1 MAALETTS
9 VSRPRPPDFIPG
21 YRLEK
26 VVGRGGMGEVYEALQ
41 LSLGRQV
48 AVKLLNAELAKDAS
62 FVARFEKEGAALAAL
77 RHPNIVSIVDKGKTD
92 TSYYLVMEFVDGPSL
107 REQMRNPLYMPGQAL
122 KMFEQVCRA
131 IDYAHNRGVIH
142 RDLKPENI
150 LFDDQAGGIAK
161 VTDFGLAG
169 LDERAD
175 AQGLR
180 NLTQTHV
187 AMGTAAYMAPE
198 QQVDARTA
206 DHRADI
212 YSLGILLYELM
223 VGETPKGNYDPPSVK
238 KPSLDKR
245 LDAVVSKCLKP
256 LPADRYQSVAE
267 LLIDLEPLVPVTSM
281 IGTAHTSPA
290 QRALRKARELGRS
303 LVRAIAIGLVMS
315 AVAVLAAAMLR
326 DRTAA
331 KRQPAGIELTTDF
344 GNKSPMTPPGR
355 IDRASRHL
363 TLGEG
368 PDTVPLVAMGRKP
381 VVEKDTIGYPVDD
394 DLATGRTIID
404 TDMSVDGL
412 AFSARVETQQIRHG
426 AMEPVRK
433 LFFGPR
439 ADARSA
445 LLLVGEPGRYVALVV
460 SGAGAEPS
468 LEWALGGSKRGAMT
482 APLPAG
488 LSATH
493 LELRIDPVTGDLS
506 ALVGEGRDQRP
517 LGEKLVLGKDWK
529 TLFGE
534 PPRPAVGC
542 LEGTCAFRNVVVE
555 GLTMPS
561 VVVPMQVLVEEAP
574 APTPPIPPRPAAR
587 PTPTPPVKKQAPAKA
602 PPPVTKK
609 PTPPSKK
616 K

>member
-1 MAALETTS
+1 MAALESTS
-9 VSRPRPPDFIPG
+9 VSRARPPEFIPG
-21 YRLEK
+21 YRLER
-26 VVGRGGMGEVYEALQ
+26 VVGRGGMGEVHEGVQ

-107 REQMRNPLYMPGQAL
+107 REQMRNPLFMPGQAL

-175 AQGLR
+175 KGGLR

-223 VGETPKGNYDPPSVK
+223 VGETPKGNYDPPSVM

-245 LDAVVSKCLKP
+245 FDAIVSRCLRP
-256 LPADRYQSVAE
+256 LPADRFQSVNE
-267 LLIDLEPLVPVTSM
+267 LLIALEPLVPVTSM
-281 IGTAHTSPA
+281 IGTAHTSPSA
-290 QRALRKARELGRS
+290 RAMRKMRQLGRS
-303 LVRAIAIGLVMS
+303 VVKAIEVALVVAAL
-315 AVAVLAAAMLR
+315 AVLGATLLR

-331 KRQPAGIELTTDF
+331 NRLPAGLELTTDSGAKF
-344 GNKSPMTPPGR
+344 PMTSPGR
-355 IDRASRHL
+355 LDRATHHL
-363 TLGEG
+363 TLGDG
-368 PDTVPLVAMGRKP
+368 PDTVSVVALGRKP
-381 VVEKDTIGYPVDD
+381 QLQKGSILYGGED
-394 DLATGRTIID
+394 DLPTGRTVLD
-404 TDMSVDGL
+404 ADVAVDGL
-412 AFSARVETQQIRHG
+412 AFSADVETQQLPRG
-426 AMEPVRK
+426 ALEPVRR

-439 ADARSA
+439 ADSRSA
-445 LLLVGEPGRYVALVV
+445 LLLVGEAGRYVALVV
-460 SGAGAEPS
+460 SGTGAEPS
-468 LEWALGGSKRGAMT
+468 LEWALGGSKRGTMS

-488 LSATH
+488 LAATH
-493 LELRIDPVTGDLS
+493 LELRIDPGTGELS
-506 ALVGEGRDQRP
+506 ALVGTGRDQRP
-517 LGEKLVLGKDWK
+517 LGEKLVLGKQWK
-529 TLFGE
+529 ALFGE
-534 PPRPAVGC
+534 PPRAAVGC
-542 LEGTCAFRNVVVE
+542 LEGACAFRTLLVE
-555 GLTMPS
+555 GLKVPA
-561 VVVPMQVLVEEAP
+561 VVVPMQVLVEEPPAIPERPVARGPVAQPPKKAP
-574 APTPPIPPRPAAR
+574 APVRP
-587 PTPTPPVKKQAPAKA
+587 

-609 PTPPSKK
+609 QAGSPKK

>member
-1 MAALETTS
+1 MAPLEPTS
-9 VSRPRPPDFIPG
+9 VSRARTPDFIPG

-26 VVGRGGMGEVYEALQ
+26 VVGRGGMGEVHEGVQ

-92 TSYYLVMEFVDGPSL
+92 TTYYLVMEFVDGPSL
-107 REQMRNPLYMPGQAL
+107 REQMRNPLFMPGQAL

-175 AQGLR
+175 KGGLR

-223 VGETPKGNYDPPSVK
+223 VGDTPKGNFDPPSVK
-238 KPSLDKR
+238 KPALDKR
-245 LDAVVSKCLKP
+245 LDAIVSRCLRP
-256 LPADRYQSVAE
+256 LPADRYQSVNE
-267 LLIDLEPLVPVTSM
+267 LLIALEPLVPVSSM
-281 IGTAHTSPA
+281 IGTSRTSPA
-290 QRALRKARELGRS
+290 QRALRKLRQLGRNVMKVVE
-303 LVRAIAIGLVMS
+303 LTVVVGALAVIGTT
-315 AVAVLAAAMLR
+315 MLR
-326 DRTAA
+326 GRTAA
-331 KRQPAGIELTTDF
+331 NRLPAGIELTTDS
-344 GNKSPMTPPGR
+344 GISVPLNTPGR
-355 IDRASRHL
+355 LDRLAHRV

-368 PDTVPLVAMGRKP
+368 PDTISMMALGRKP
-381 VVEKDTIGYPVDD
+381 KLEKGSILYVDD
-394 DLATGRTIID
+394 DDLPTGRTVID
-404 TDMSVDGL
+404 AAVSVDGL
-412 AFSARVETQQIRHG
+412 AFSADVQTQPMSRG
-426 AMEPVRK
+426 PFEGVRK

-439 ADARSA
+439 ADSRSA
-445 LLLVGEPGRYVALVV
+445 LLLVGEAGRYVALVV
-460 SGAGAEPS
+460 SGTGAEPS
-468 LEWALGGSKRGAMT
+468 LEWMLGGNKRGAMT

-488 LSATH
+488 LLATH
-493 LELRIDPVTGDLS
+493 LELRVDPTTGDLS
-506 ALVGEGRDQRP
+506 ALVGTGRDQRP
-517 LGEKLVLGKDWK
+517 LGEKLVLGKGWK

-534 PPRPAVGC
+534 PLRAAVGC
-542 LEGTCAFRNVVVE
+542 LEGSCAFRDVLIE
-555 GLTMPS
+555 GLKLPQ
-561 VVVPMQVLVEEAP
+561 VVVPMQVLIEQ
-574 APTPPIPPRPAAR
+574 TPPIPDRPIVR
-587 PTPTPPVKKQAPAKA
+587 A
-602 PPPVTKK
+602 PPPATKK
-609 PTPPSKK
+609 QPAPYRAPVSKK
-616 K
+616 QPGWTKKR

>member
-1 MAALETTS
+1 MAALESTS
-9 VSRPRPPDFIPG
+9 VSRARRPDFIPG
-21 YRLEK
+21 YRLEN
-26 VVGRGGMGEVYEALQ
+26 VVGHGGMGEVYLGVQ

-48 AVKLLNAELAKDAS
+48 AVKLLNAELAKDAT

-77 RHPNIVSIVDKGKTD
+77 RHPNIVSIVDRGKTD
-92 TSYYLVMEFVDGPSL
+92 TTYYLVMEFVDGPSL

-175 AQGLR
+175 KGGLR

-206 DHRADI
+206 DQRADI

-223 VGETPKGNYDPPSVK
+223 VGETPKGNYDPPSVM

-245 LDAVVSKCLKP
+245 LDTIVSKCLRP
-256 LPADRYQSVAE
+256 LPIDRFQSVNE
-267 LLIDLEPLVPVTSM
+267 LLIALEPLVPVTSM
-281 IGTAHTSPA
+281 IGTAQTSST
-290 QRALRKARELGRS
+290 QRAIQKLRQVGSMVVKAIEVA
-303 LVRAIAIGLVMS
+303 LVLSAI
-315 AVAVLAAAMLR
+315 AVLAVALLR
-326 DRTAA
+326 DRTIA
-331 KRQPAGIELTTDF
+331 KRAPAGIELTTDSGAKF
-344 GNKSPMTPPGR
+344 PLTSAGR
-355 IDRASRHL
+355 IDRSSNRI
-363 TLGEG
+363 TLGTG
-368 PDTVPLVAMGRKP
+368 PDTVSVVAMGRKP
-381 VVEKDTIGYPVDD
+381 KLDQGSILYFDEGWLTV
-394 DLATGRTIID
+394 GRTEID
-404 TDMSVDGL
+404 ADVSADGL
-412 AFSARVETQQIRHG
+412 AFSANVETQPHPRGVFAPI
-426 AMEPVRK
+426 RK

-439 ADARSA
+439 ADSRSA
-445 LLLVGEPGRYVALVV
+445 LILVGEAGRYVALVV
-460 SGAGAEPS
+460 SGTGAEPS

-493 LELRIDPVTGDLS
+493 LALRIDPGTGDLS
-506 ALVGEGRDQRP
+506 ALVGTGSDQRP
-517 LGEKLVLGKDWK
+517 LGEKLVLGKQWK
-529 TLFGE
+529 ALFGV
-534 PPRPAVGC
+534 PPRAAVGC
-542 LEGTCAFRNVVVE
+542 LEGRCAFHSVFIE
-555 GLTMPS
+555 GLKVPQA
-561 VVVPMQVLVEEAP
+561 VPMQAVEAP
-574 APTPPIPPRPAAR
+574 PSRPAFKS
-587 PTPTPPVKKQAPAKA
+587 PNPSKKQAPSSR
-602 PPPVTKK
+602 VTKK
-609 PTPPSKK
+609 QPPWTKK